1 VSPDDT
7 GTGRVTAVVGN
18 PKSRSRTFEVALEC
32 ARRVA
37 EAIGAS
43 DVEAVDLAELGPR
56 LLVWNDEAVQAV
68 VERMRASAVVVVASP
83 TYKGTYTGLLK
94 LLFDQI
100 PADALLGTLG
110 VPLMLGGAP
119 EHALAVEIHLRPLL
133 VEVGL
138 ACPTRGLY
146 VLESQLDDL
155 ASMLVTWV
163 ERWRPLLCGA

>member
-1 VSPDDT
+1 VSPDAT
-7 GTGRVTAVVGN
+7 PNGLVTAVVGN
-18 PKSRSRTFEVALEC
+18 PKPRSRTFDVALEC

-37 EAIGAS
+37 DVIGAL

-56 LLVWNDEAVQAV
+56 LLVWNDDAVQAV
-68 VERMRASAVVVVASP
+68 VERMRTSAVVVVASP
-83 TYKGTYTGLLK
+83 TYKGTYTGILK

-100 PADALLGTLG
+100 PADALLGTVG

-119 EHALAVEIHLRPLL
+119 VHALAVEVHLRPLL

-146 VLESQLDDL
+146 VLESQLEDL
-155 ASMLVTWV
+155 ASVLVPWV
-163 ERWRPLLCGA
+163 DRWRGLLRGS